1 MHYLMHYL
9 IPPQFSIDLKVALE
23 TAGIKGEQVVVMI
36 EDFQICKESI
46 LEVINSLLSSGE
58 VPGMYTHEELEP
70 LLSSLRKLM
79 QEEGTPGT
87 PYEFFVSRVKKYLH
101 VVLCMDPGH
110 PLFLYRCESN
120 PALYAQC
127 TVMWIGEWR
136 AVSLKEIP
144 LLLDGIR
151 DFLFA
156 DKEEERPGREEKKS
170 EGKRGGE
177 SKSGRGESKRGGGG
191 RGAVVE
197 EVEDAAANGGAAL
210 SGKGAEL
217 VEMVMAIHESC
228 TSSTVSATPKD
239 YITFLKTWYSLF
251 MLKKQELTREL
262 GHLEAGLYKLDSAS
276 EIVNDLRTNAAKQ
289 EKDLRVA
296 QAAADRAM
304 EEISK
309 AISSSTERRNEVG
322 EVKRTVAENEEK
334 TMQRKREIENELA
347 EIQPIL
353 DSAKHAVGSIKAEH
367 LNEIRSLTA
376 PPEAI
381 ADVLAAVLMMLGVQD
396 LSWQSMKKAS
406 SSLFIRIVPFIP

>member
-1 MHYLMHYL
+1 M
-9 IPPQFSIDLKVALE
+9 
-23 TAGIKGEQVVVMI
+23 VVLI

-79 QEEGTPGT
+79 QEEGILGT

-136 AVSLKEIP
+136 TVSLREIP

-156 DKEEERPGREEKKS
+156 DKDKDAEERPAREEKKN
-170 EGKRGGE
+170 EGKRSE
-177 SKSGRGESKRGGGG
+177 SKSGRGESKSG
-191 RGAVVE
+191 RGTRSAVVE
-197 EVEDAAANGGAAL
+197 EPEEAVAGNAL

-217 VEMVMAIHESC
+217 VEMVMAIHETC
-228 TSSTVSATPKD
+228 VTTSLLSATPKD
-239 YITFLKTWYSLF
+239 YISFLKTWYSLYT
-251 MLKKQELTREL
+251 LKKQELSREL
-262 GHLEAGLYKLDSAS
+262 GHLEAGLFKLDTAS
-276 EIVNDLRTNAAKQ
+276 EVVNDLRTNAAKQ

-296 QAAADRAM
+296 QAAA
-304 EEISK
+304 
-309 AISSSTERRNEVG
+309 
-322 EVKRTVAENEEK
+322 
-334 TMQRKREIENELA
+334 
-347 EIQPIL
+347 
-353 DSAKHAVGSIKAEH
+353 VGSFDRH
-367 LNEIRSLTA
+367 CLLFMNLMVLIRIGRWRKSARQFLA
-376 PPEAI
+376 PPSDATKW
-381 ADVLAAVLMMLGVQD
+381 V
-396 LSWQSMKKAS
+396 K
-406 SSLFIRIVPFIP
+406 